1 MARKIVTMV
10 ILISALLT
18 SCSLI
23 RMHRDRSENSYKILS
38 FNPFV
43 LQDYNVVVAENILG
57 EIELILVQ
65 QYPPQ
70 KYNKDDLVLMK
81 IGKIYNLDLFSIPDS
96 VRFDGIPVPPGSHLD
111 GDYMDLGRF
120 KYNGETITYYDVQ
133 TKRLLLPHYFTSDM
147 CANTRTIILIRRKP
161 H

>member
-70 KYNKDDLVLMK
+70 KYNKDDLV
-81 IGKIYNLDLFSIPDS
+81 
-96 VRFDGIPVPPGSHLD
+96 
-111 GDYMDLGRF
+111 
-120 KYNGETITYYDVQ
+120 
-133 TKRLLLPHYFTSDM
+133 
-147 CANTRTIILIRRKP
+147 
-161 H
+161 